1 MKVMLIDDELFA
13 LDVLE
18 KHLNKL
24 EGIEIV
30 GRYQNPRH
38 AFSDLA
44 KLDVEA
50 IFLDMEMGEVHGI
63 EFAEKIISVYSHIEI
78 IFVTAH
84 PQFALEAFEV
94 NAIDYL
100 LKPVSSKRLKK
111 AIEKTQEKLALYKG
125 RKNSSLQID
134 QSLFIYTLKS
144 FRLHDSE
151 QNIIKWRTKKV
162 KELFVFLW
170 HHREKP
176 VHKAQIIDALWPEM
190 DISKAMVLLHT
201 TVYHLR
207 KVLKGNGIE
216 NPIKLVNEYYLLSTL
231 FLSDIYELKEIITIN
246 ELSSKKVRKVL
257 EIYNGDYLEEEN
269 YPWVIQEQQLI
280 RQSVLHFLERFVE
293 TAKNGNE
300 HPLLIEACLEKM
312 LALDIYNE
320 TYMLQLLEYYG
331 KRGNIQK
338 MDELYQVISKRLKN
352 ELGIPIPDGME
363 QFYNN
368 LVTNRSRRI

>member
-18 KHLNKL
+18 KQLNKV

-30 GRYQNPRH
+30 GKYQNPEL
-38 AFSDLA
+38 AFLDLA
-44 KLDVEA
+44 KLEVEV

-63 EFAEKIISVYSHIEI
+63 EFAEKITAVYSNVEI

-84 PQFALEAFEV
+84 PEFALEAFEV

-100 LKPVSSKRLKK
+100 LKPVSINRLKK
-111 AIEKTQEKLALYKG
+111 AILKTKEKLELYKG
-125 RKNSSLQID
+125 RKESPIQTE
-134 QSLFIYTLKS
+134 QSLSIYTMKS
-144 FRLHDSE
+144 FRLLDSE

-176 VHKAQIIDALWPEM
+176 VHKAQIIEELWPEM
-190 DISKAMVLLHT
+190 DIRKSMVLLHT

-246 ELSSKKVRKVL
+246 ELSSEKVRRVL
-257 EIYNGDYLEEEN
+257 EIYSGDYLEEEN

-280 RQSVLHFLERFVE
+280 RQSVLHFLERFIE
-293 TAKNGNE
+293 TTKNGNE

-352 ELGIPIPDGME
+352 ELGISIPDGME
-363 QFYNN
+363 EFYKN
-368 LVTNRSRRI
+368 LVANRLR